1 MPEDANSPSSGEQE
15 QKADPEDS
23 STATDGEKP
32 DDGEPKGQKDGKS
45 AKTIPYTRFVEV
57 NNKAKEYERVAKWYQ
72 EQIPDADE
80 LLAFKQWKAEA
91 QAKSAKDKPKAAD
104 DEDLDPAKAKQI
116 RDLIRKADPETAK
129 ALEELRQSRQEAEEA
144 MFDRAEAAIR
154 RLAPPYL
161 ASDEDALA
169 KLGKL
174 ATLEILDDKKLL
186 RQWRTGDVSCVE
198 EAYKRIE
205 KAFVDK
211 IRRNANGHTAETKR
225 RASSIPKILPG
236 SSTTSTKGEDPNKGK
251 GLSKDVHKTA
261 WAYLKS
267 LEEQS

>member
-1 MPEDANSPSSGEQE
+1 MPDVESPSSGESE
-15 QKADPEDS
+15 GTELEEDKPEES
-23 STATDGEKP
+23 
-32 DDGEPKGQKDGKS
+32 EPPKDGVKPQAGDPGAK
-45 AKTIPYTRFVEV
+45 AKTVPYSRFQEV
-57 NNKAKEYERVAKWYQ
+57 NRQAREYEKVVKWYQ
-72 EQIPDADE
+72 ENIKDADE
-80 LLAFKQWKAEA
+80 LLAFKKWQAEV
-91 QAKSAKDKPKAAD
+91 QAKSANEKSSKTD
-104 DEDLDPAKAKQI
+104 DEPLDAKKAEEI
-116 RDLIRKADPETAK
+116 RKLLRKADPETAK
-129 ALEELRQSRQEAEEA
+129 ALDELRQSRQEAEEA

-154 RLAPPYL
+154 RLAPAYIS
-161 ASDEDALA
+161 SDEDALA

-205 KAFVDK
+205 KVFFDK

-236 SSTTSTKGEDPNKGK
+236 SSTTSTKGEDPLKGK
-251 GLSKDVHKTA
+251 GLTKDVGKAA

-267 LEEQS
+267 LEAGND

>member
-1 MPEDANSPSSGEQE
+1 MADVASGSSPESEEQAEGKESSTVPDDENSVEETEP
-15 QKADPEDS
+15 KAD
-23 STATDGEKP
+23 GKQ
-32 DDGEPKGQKDGKS
+32 PKS
-45 AKTIPYTRFVEV
+45 VPYARFSEV
-57 NNKAKEYERVAKWYQ
+57 NNKAREYEKVIRWWNENV
-72 EQIPDADE
+72 PDADA
-80 LLAFKQWKAEA
+80 LLAFRQWQAE
-91 QAKSAKDKPKAAD
+91 QAKSAKEKPATD
-104 DEDLDPAKAKQI
+104 DEDLDPAKAEQI
-116 RDLIRKADPETAK
+116 RKLIRKADPETAK

-144 MFDRAEAAIR
+144 MYDRAEAAIR
-154 RLAPPYL
+154 RLAPPYI

-211 IRRNANGHTAETKR
+211 IRRHANGHTAETKR
-225 RASSIPKILPG
+225 RGSSIPKILPG

-251 GLSKDVHKTA
+251 GLSKDVHKSA

-267 LEEQS
+267 LESEQ